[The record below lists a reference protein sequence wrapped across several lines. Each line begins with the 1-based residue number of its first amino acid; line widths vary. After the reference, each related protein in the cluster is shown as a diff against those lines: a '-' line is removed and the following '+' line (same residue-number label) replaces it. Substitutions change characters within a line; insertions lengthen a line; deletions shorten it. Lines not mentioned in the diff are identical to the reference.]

1 MSQTY
6 KVRVKQTLRD
16 TVNVGREWRQ
26 KIDLLQLLPA
36 DRMGGLLALEL
47 QKDGWQKA
55 QDGKVTKTHDQFDLE
70 FDPVT
75 RQLKIVYEQEKD
87 VEMDVDRE
95 VNIYDYADDESRA
108 NREGHRKVIQEA
120 DGELQEEV
128 QLLEKEM
135 LTELESKQDQML
147 QEIDQMM
154 QDKVEKAQIEALK
167 EKARALGDIQSISEN
182 TEAGEITIRVKV

>member
-16 TVNVGREWRQ
+16 TVSVGREWRQ

-47 QKDGWQKA
+47 EKDGWQRA
-55 QDGKVTKTHDQFDLE
+55 QDGKVSKEHDQFDLE

-75 RQLKIVYEQEKD
+75 RQLKIVYEQEKE

-95 VNIYDYADDESRA
+95 VNVYDYADDESRA

-135 LTELESKQDQML
+135 LTELESTQDQML
-147 QEIDQMM
+147 EEIDKMIQE
-154 QDKVEKAQIEALK
+154 KVEKAQIEALK
-167 EKARALGDIQSISEN
+167 EKAKSLGDIQSVSEN

>member
-6 KVRVKQTLRD
+6 KVRVKQTIRD

-47 QKDGWQKA
+47 EKDGWEKA
-55 QDGKVTKTHDQFDLE
+55 QDGKVTKKHDQFDLE

-75 RQLKIVYEQEKD
+75 RQLKIVYEQEQD
-87 VEMDVDRE
+87 IELDIDRE
-95 VNIYDYADDESRA
+95 IDVYDYLDDESRA
-108 NREGHRKVIQEA
+108 NQEGHRKVIREA
-120 DGELQEEV
+120 DAELKEES

-135 LTELESKQDQML
+135 LKELESTQDEML
-147 QEIDQMM
+147 QEIDQVM

-167 EKARALGDIQSISEN
+167 EKARSLGDIQSISEN
-182 TEAGEITIRVKV
+182 IEAGEVTIRVKV

>member
-26 KIDLLQLLPA
+26 KIDLLQLLPS

-47 QKDGWQKA
+47 EKDGWHKA
-55 QDGKVTKTHDQFDLE
+55 QDGKVTKKHDQFDLE

-75 RQLKIVYEQEKD
+75 RQLKIVYEQEQD
-87 VEMDVDRE
+87 IELDIDRE
-95 VNIYDYADDESRA
+95 IDVYDYADDESRA
-108 NREGHRKVIQEA
+108 NREGHLKVIQEA
-120 DGELQEEV
+120 DGELKEEA

-135 LTELESKQDQML
+135 LKELESTQEQML
-147 QEIDQMM
+147 QEIDEMM
-154 QDKVEKAQIEALK
+154 HDKVEKAQIEALK
-167 EKARALGDIQSISEN
+167 EKARNLGDIQSISEN
-182 TEAGEITIRVKV
+182 IEAGEVTIRIKV